1 MISARPLHAIAASA
15 LSPSFIAFEIPAATA
30 YMFFVAPRL
39 QVHHVVGGRVD
50 TEVVAGQDLLPAF
63 CLAFLKGGKGDG
75 GGARPMSTSSA
86 WLGPERAE

>member
-1 MISARPLHAIAASA
+1 
-15 LSPSFIAFEIPAATA
+15 
-30 YMFFVAPRL
+30 MFFVAPRL

-86 WLGPERAE
+86 WLGLKGLNKCCRVIPLRVLYRQDILC